1 MKKLLDAVLL
11 CFAMIFAII
20 YATISVVLFTIAF
33 TAAYFLFVIVLTF
46 LVGHAAQALGL
57 IS

>member
-11 CFAMIFAII
+11 CFVIVYM
-20 YATISVVLFTIAF
+20 TISVVLFTIAF